1 MRATR
6 LNTRTIRKGLVEAAV
21 LAASAAIGYLID
33 NVASLGLPEVLIPM
47 TSALLLTVRRMLR
60 DHFRYQPL

>member
-1 MRATR
+1 MNATR

-21 LAASAAIGYLID
+21 LAAGAAIGYLID
-33 NVASLGLPEVLIPM
+33 NVASLGLPEVVIPLAS
-47 TSALLLTVRRMLR
+47 TALLTVRRMLR